1 MSQNNILLE
10 TGTNELEIVEFFINE
25 RTADGQVYTG
35 FYGVN
40 VAKVLEIIRE
50 PRVTGMPQLR
60 HESILGTFNLRN
72 KVIPLVDLSMWL
84 GKDTDHKDA
93 AKVIVTEFNNV
104 INAFLVSGVTRIHR
118 LSWEQIEPPSK
129 QVQEFSQDCIT
140 GVVRI
145 EERVVFILDMERI
158 VSELNPELALHE
170 LTEDLLHDDDF
181 VYKTLIADDSTMI
194 RHMIGS
200 SLEKAGFDVV
210 RTINGQKAW
219 NQLLEYK
226 ELAATSNQ
234 PLSDFVHV
242 VVTDIEMPVM
252 DGHTLTRKIKEDQEL
267 KHIPVILFSS
277 LITESLR
284 HKGKAVGADDQVSK
298 PEIGQLAEKATRLAD
313 TFLGRPVNISPNI

>member
-1 MSQNNILLE
+1 MTQSKILLE

-25 RTADGQVYTG
+25 KLPNGSSYTG
-35 FYGVN
+35 YYGVN

-72 KVIPLVDLSMWL
+72 KVIPLVDLTIWL
-84 GKDTDHKDA
+84 GKGTERDGVD
-93 AKVIVTEFNNV
+93 KVIVTEFNNV
-104 INAFLVSGVTRIHR
+104 VNAFLVSGVTRIHR
-118 LSWEQIEPPSK
+118 LSWEQIEPPSE
-129 QVQEFSQDCIT
+129 QVQKFSQDSIT

-145 EERVVFILDMERI
+145 EDRVVFILDMERI
-158 VSELNPELALHE
+158 VSELNPDLGLRELQNEAIPE
-170 LTEDLLHDDDF
+170 TDF
-181 VYKTLIADDSTMI
+181 TYKTVIADDSTMI

-200 SLEKAGFDVV
+200 SLEKAGFNVI

-219 NQLLEYK
+219 NQLLEFK
-226 ELAATSNQ
+226 KAAAETSR
-234 PLSDFVHV
+234 PLSDYVHV

-267 KHIPVILFSS
+267 GKLPVILFSS

-284 HKGKAVGADDQVSK
+284 HKGNTVGADDQVSK
-298 PEIGQLAEKATRLAD
+298 PEIGELADRAASLAD
-313 TFLGRPVNISPNI
+313 TYLGRTARN

>member
-10 TGTNELEIVEFFINE
+10 TGTNELEIVEFFIDE
-25 RTADGQVYTG
+25 LIADGKIYTG
-35 FYGVN
+35 YYGVN

-50 PRVTGMPQLR
+50 PRVTEMPQLR
-60 HESILGTFNLRN
+60 HGSILGTFNLRN
-72 KVIPLVDLSMWL
+72 KVIPLVDLSTWL
-84 GKDTDHKDA
+84 GKKSKRNGVD
-93 AKVIVTEFNNV
+93 KVIVTEFNNV
-104 INAFLVSGVTRIHR
+104 VNAFLVSGVTRIHR

-129 QVQEFSQDCIT
+129 QVQHFSQDCIT

-145 EERVVFILDMERI
+145 EDRVVFILDMERI
-158 VSELNPELALHE
+158 VSDLNPELGLRE
-170 LTEDLLHDDDF
+170 LDGSIISNADF
-181 VYKTLIADDSTMI
+181 TYKTVIADDSTMI

-226 ELAATSNQ
+226 ELAATTRQ

-267 KHIPVILFSS
+267 RHIPVILFSS

-284 HKGKAVGADDQVSK
+284 HKGKTVGADDQVSK
-298 PEIGQLAEKATRLAD
+298 PEIAQLADKAINLAD
-313 TFLGRPVNISPNI
+313 TFLKREVATLH